1 VFYCKAV
8 YADDRK
14 YWVAWELTP
23 EQAGFELAAH
33 ALFQHHVGTHTDYSI
48 DEEGEVS
55 RQVGATRPREEWDL
69 FYKAK
74 KKRVDYAAIEATDFF
89 GVLLN
94 PFRSW

>member
-1 VFYCKAV
+1 MRLCDIPKHVT
-8 YADDRK
+8 
-14 YWVAWELTP
+14 ELSP
-23 EQAGFELAAH
+23 QA
-33 ALFQHHVGTHTDYSI
+33 
-48 DEEGEVS
+48 
-55 RQVGATRPREEWDL
+55 EWDL